1 MENYCGLK
9 NHYDRKQMSAQVY
22 NETRLDVSMINLW
35 RLCPVLMTT
44 L

>member
-9 NHYDRKQMSAQVY
+9 NHHDRKQMLAEVY
-22 NETRLDVSMINLW
+22 NETRLDVCMINLW
-35 RLCPVLMTT
+35 SLCPVLMAK